1 MKKFI
6 SLILCA
12 VMLFSISGCTL
23 LKNVIDDP
31 DKEKQEEEEEE
42 EETEKTS
49 KTEKTEKE
57 TTEETS
63 KVTTEATTEASTGET
78 GEANLEIQALMALA
92 AAEFEKV
99 ESYHGVTTIL
109 LDTDLTLDATG
120 AQNVM
125 VDATMNY
132 DYYVPTNY
140 AYVDYQIKMIQGTM
154 EIEMPMEF
162 YMIED
167 NGTKMYMFTED
178 VWTDQ
183 SAMAADYYDMVGYE
197 TQSAMFEVI
206 SAGSYG
212 LEMTD
217 TEQLDGQDVY
227 TITGELTGDALKMLF
242 ETSSAVSSAGTT
254 VDITK
259 LDFDKYH
266 VQVVLQI
273 YKESNLIAFFS
284 YDMLEML
291 EDIMKQSFEGTGTGD
306 LVVVS
311 KAYQASVSFSDYN
324 TLVNPTIPAEVVDA
338 VS

>member
-6 SLILCA
+6 CIILCA
-12 VMLFSISGCTL
+12 MMLFSISGCTL
-23 LKNVIDDP
+23 LRNVIDDP
-31 DKEKQEEEEEE
+31 DKQEQEEEEEE
-42 EETEKTS
+42 TKKTK
-49 KTEKTEKE
+49 KTEKTTKA
-57 TTEETS
+57 TT
-63 KVTTEATTEASTGET
+63 KATTEATTETTTKASTGET
-78 GEANLEIQALMALA
+78 GEANLEIQALMATA
-92 AAEFEKV
+92 AAEFAKV
-99 ESYHGVTTIL
+99 ESYHGKTNIL

-132 DYYVPTNY
+132 DFYVPTNY
-140 AYVDYQIKMIQGTM
+140 AYVDYQIKMVQGTM
-154 EIEMPMEF
+154 EIEMPMEI

-167 NGTKMYMFTED
+167 NGTKMYMLTEG

-197 TQSAMFEVI
+197 AQSAMFDVI

-227 TITGELTGDALKMLF
+227 TITGDLTGDALKMLF
-242 ETSSAVSSAGTT
+242 ETSSAVSSSGTT

-259 LDFDKYH
+259 LDFDNYH
-266 VQVVLQI
+266 VPIVVQV
-273 YKESNLIAFFS
+273 YKESNLLAFFS
-284 YDMLEML
+284 YDMIEML
-291 EDIMKQSFEGTGTGD
+291 EDVMMQSFAATGSGD
-306 LVVVS
+306 LDIVS
-311 KAYQASVSFSDYN
+311 NAYQASVSFSDYN
-324 TLVNPTIPAEVVDA
+324 KLVNPTIPAEVVEA